1 MSGSHTASRGQRRK
15 CKLSFPNLTYYI
27 RKYEKKKG
35 KRKYVTGWER
45 KEKKKLKLTILGE
58 NFRIYFTNQNSLNS
72 EM

>member
-1 MSGSHTASRGQRRK
+1 MSDSHTARRGQRRK
-15 CKLSFPNLTYYI
+15 CKLSFPNLTYYYI
-27 RKYEKKKG
+27 G
-35 KRKYVTGWER
+35 KYVTGWER